1 MGLTKKGKD
10 FFKLTSSLT
19 ETIQQLSTEDTRIWT
34 TCEYLHN
41 VYDNGK
47 EMAYYISPGQINALL
62 VCHLTRENEYDTI
75 LACHDRYIRILH
87 VSTPFIEIPTRY
99 PVISI
104 VQLEMER
111 HPTANGRRT
120 GHLIYGT
127 SKGSLGYIRIDPTGS
142 FEIVWELDDN
152 DKKSSINGIKLY
164 DINKDGKEEV
174 IIGRDDG
181 RIEVFRLS
189 FETDLNTEPTKIFT
203 KDISQSIRSI
213 ECGIVN
219 TQDFPEIIVAAY
231 SGKVISFTTEPIKNR
246 SVEDTYG
253 RSIQTVNN
261 ENRIKTLK
269 KEVEDLKKKVEKERE
284 KVKKSGLSTQ
294 TIANFI
300 KPPSDFPVNSSFD
313 LDYNLAAYVLNIELQ
328 MSIDLIIL
336 RSPVV
341 LDLVETDTGS
351 SVLSV
356 TPPSMN
362 LTGSEEE
369 GGKFVAVFRCQS
381 NERRI
386 NLTLRSNEGEYGDLI
401 ITIVGA
407 SNPKV
412 GKVIKYELKPLSLHA
427 KVHQLT
433 AEEMNR
439 PRNKIRYSGKSSLQ
453 SLYSFPCSC
462 MWLSFVSCFAF
473 ISFHCLA

>member
-1 MGLTKKGKD
+1 
-10 FFKLTSSLT
+10 
-19 ETIQQLSTEDTRIWT
+19 
-34 TCEYLHN
+34 
-41 VYDNGK
+41 
-47 EMAYYISPGQINALL
+47 MAYYISPGQINTLL

-87 VSTPFIEIPTRY
+87 VSTPFTEIPTKY
-99 PVISI
+99 PVLSI
-104 VQLEMER
+104 AHLEIDK
-111 HPTANGRRT
+111 HPTANGRHT

-127 SKGSLGYIRIDPTGS
+127 SKGSLGYLRVEPNGTY
-142 FEIVWELDDN
+142 EQVWEIDDG
-152 DKKSSINGIKLY
+152 DKRSPINGIKLY
-164 DINKDGKEEV
+164 DINKDKYEEV

-181 RIEVFRLS
+181 RIEVYKLS
-189 FETDLNTEPTKIFT
+189 FENNLSTPPTKIFT
-203 KDISQSIRSI
+203 KDLSQSIRSI

-219 TQDFPEIIVAAY
+219 TQDYPEIIVSVY
-231 SGKVISFTTEPIKNR
+231 SGKVISFTTEPIRNR

-269 KEVEDLKKKVEKERE
+269 KEIDELKKKVEKEKE
-284 KVKKSGLSTQ
+284 KVKKAGISAQ

-362 LTGSEEE
+362 VTAGNAGGSNEDE
-369 GGKFVAVFRCQS
+369 GKFVAVFRCQS
-381 NERRI
+381 NEKRI
-386 NLTLRSNEGEYGDLI
+386 SLTLRSNEGEYGDLM
-401 ITIVGA
+401 ITIVAA

-412 GKVIKYELKPLSLHA
+412 GKVIRYELKPLSLHA
-427 KVHQLT
+427 KVHALT
-433 AEEMNR
+433 NEENNR
-439 PRNKIRYSGKSSLQ
+439 PRNKIRYSGKFQGLIVAVFCCFVLFCASIRALRVFAMTIAPSNAHILN
-453 SLYSFPCSC
+453 SYET
-462 MWLSFVSCFAF
+462 LSK
-473 ISFHCLA
+473 